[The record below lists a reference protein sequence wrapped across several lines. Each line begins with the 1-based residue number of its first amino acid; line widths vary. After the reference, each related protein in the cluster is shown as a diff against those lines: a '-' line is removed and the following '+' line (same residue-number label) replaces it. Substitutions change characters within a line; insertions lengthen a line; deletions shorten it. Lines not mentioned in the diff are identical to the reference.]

1 MKDNFNSVDLIEVE
15 LYDDNET
22 EPRLPSEIIFMVNN
36 LLIINAFLKCVK
48 YYKKKKNFIQKYLF
62 NFLAYI
68 I

>member
-48 YYKKKKNFIQKYLF
+48 YYKKKKKTLFKSIYLIF
-62 NFLAYI
+62 
-68 I
+68 